1 MKGFIFLNL
10 ILIVF
15 FTNSAKA
22 LEKFQFKYTFQGDRL
37 FLTQEAEDPNQA
49 LKLAAKICFKHFK
62 GPEKISEE
70 KGLDIIDICA
80 NPKNH

>member
-1 MKGFIFLNL
+1 MKAFIILNL
-10 ILIVF
+10 ILIIF
-15 FTNSAKA
+15 LSHSARA
-22 LEKFQFKYTFQGDRL
+22 FEKFQFKYDYQGDRL
-37 FLTQEAEDPNQA
+37 FLTQEADDANQA

-62 GPEKISEE
+62 GPDKISEE